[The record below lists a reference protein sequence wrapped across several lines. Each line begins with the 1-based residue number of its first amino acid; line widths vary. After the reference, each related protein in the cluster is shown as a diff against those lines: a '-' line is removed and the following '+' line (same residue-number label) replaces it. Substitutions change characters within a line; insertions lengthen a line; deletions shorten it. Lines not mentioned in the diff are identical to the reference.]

1 MVVGYLRED
10 AESLT
15 VLDKLAQLERA
26 RAIPDAEQWQELREV
41 RNQLAHD
48 YQDDVETAA
57 SYLNELFE
65 TSATL
70 LTYHT
75 QAYRFVRE
83 RILPDNR
90 TR

>member
-1 MVVGYLRED
+1 MVVGYLRE
-10 AESLT
+10 
-15 VLDKLAQLERA
+15 
-26 RAIPDAEQWQELREV
+26 V
-41 RNQLAHD
+41 RNQRAHG

-75 QAYRFVRE
+75 QK
-83 RILPDNR
+83 L
-90 TR
+90 TG